1 MSNEP
6 NPERDENA
14 MSARAKSRIGRGEAA
29 WPGEAGIE
37 SRIRPSGASGEDGG
51 TPWARCDFARALI
64 ASVVGLPVLAP
75 AGSSLLIALLLCS
88 SA

>member
-6 NPERDENA
+6 NPDRNPERDENA

-37 SRIRPSGASGEDGG
+37 SRIRPSGASGGDE
-51 TPWARCDFARALI
+51 TR
-64 ASVVGLPVLAP
+64 
-75 AGSSLLIALLLCS
+75 
-88 SA
+88 

>member
-37 SRIRPSGASGEDGG
+37 SRIRPSGASGGEE
-51 TPWARCDFARALI
+51 TR
-64 ASVVGLPVLAP
+64 
-75 AGSSLLIALLLCS
+75 
-88 SA
+88 